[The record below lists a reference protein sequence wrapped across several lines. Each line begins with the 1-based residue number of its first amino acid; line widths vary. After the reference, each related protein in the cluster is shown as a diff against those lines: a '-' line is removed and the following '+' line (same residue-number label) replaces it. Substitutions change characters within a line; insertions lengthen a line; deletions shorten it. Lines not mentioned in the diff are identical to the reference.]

1 MSSRKAPNMKPRAF
15 LIDLAIVAVLSGSW
29 AAPGGAA
36 AFELPAPATDDAEVG
51 TTFLVSLGG
60 KLYDDLWRVL
70 DQSPPADANPAFPA
84 GGLYSTR
91 DSWRCA
97 TCHGW
102 DYSGVEVGGRR
113 FPSLTG
119 LKGIDPAVIAERI
132 SDPRHPFP
140 AKAISELSITLLAV
154 FLSQGQYESRDFL
167 DTKGGAL
174 GDPEAGQAIFEGACI
189 NCHQID
195 GRRYLNGERG
205 DRSSL
210 GWVVRNRPTQALH
223 KIMNGVPGAE
233 MLSLRFLADSQIS
246 DLFAYLQ
253 TLDPSER

>member
-1 MSSRKAPNMKPRAF
+1 MPRKSVQIAFIRLGVLALLFGGAMVPRA
-15 LIDLAIVAVLSGSW
+15 AV
-29 AAPGGAA
+29 
-36 AFELPAPATDDAEVG
+36 AFEQPPPTTDEAEVG
-51 TTFLVSLGG
+51 PTFLVSLGG
-60 KLYDDLWRVL
+60 KLYDDLWIVL
-70 DQSPPADANPAFPA
+70 DEAPPPDANPAFPA

-91 DSWRCA
+91 DSWRCV

-102 DYSGVEVGGRR
+102 NYSGAEVGGKR

-119 LKGIDPAVIAERI
+119 LKGKAPEEIAARITDPK
-132 SDPRHPFP
+132 HPFP
-140 AKAISELSITLLAV
+140 ADKVSELSITLLAV
-154 FLSQGQYESRDFL
+154 FLSQGQYESREFIDA
-167 DTKGGAL
+167 KGEAL
-174 GDPEAGQAIFEGACI
+174 GDPEGGQAIFEGACI

-195 GRRYLNGERG
+195 GKRYLNGERG
-205 DRSSL
+205 DKSSL

-253 TLDPSER
+253 TLDPGER